1 MKKSFLAL
9 CAIVL
14 AFAACKKDE
23 PKVTPELKITS
34 DAEVAVPS
42 DGGIYTVSFES
53 NVAWTAEVNVDKE
66 VAVLNV
72 ATGTKEEGKVKLTVY
87 PLKEDNATRSIT
99 VSLTPEGGKP
109 VSVLFTQTGP
119 YVPYFKVSEESL
131 SFGKDGGTATFT
143 VDTNVEYEVGEPT
156 IGTCTIA
163 DGTATFTMPEAT
175 TWSPRSDRVKFTVPA
190 IQVPV
195 YDKDGNPT
203 EETEDY
209 VVRVSVAQEGHGSIV
224 YTKEFSE
231 GAFSSTTYNTA
242 FAGDLFLVA
251 NGSNKIYAYDK
262 ATGELKNEIEAAAA
276 VTGICNDDAGN
287 IVLMTGG
294 AYVAATEENPNPD
307 PDPMV
312 VYFIPA
318 ATPFEAST
326 YVAGFECI
334 NQFYGTGYNNIC
346 ASGNVL
352 KGDALVEVFS
362 GAGSYNVCFALKDG
376 KRADDKQYTDY
387 VGITTTSTI
396 WGSKWG
402 VARHLSADINGGLY
416 FAAYAD
422 NYELFYNPSMTG
434 AKWVVGCESG
444 GSWIDGIV
452 SMEYAQFNGHKYLVA
467 YSYSFFV
474 GYPAYV
480 VLFNIDTP
488 AKPVLV
494 DRFPV
499 LGLEGTGSTSA
510 DISVEVVDGSLNV
523 YIADGT
529 QKAVFKCVLS
539 EIK

>member
-34 DAEVAVPS
+34 DAEVTVPS

-53 NVAWTAEVNVDKE
+53 NVAWTAEVNADKE

-72 ATGTKEEGKVKLTVY
+72 ASGTKEEGKVKLTVY
-87 PLKEDNATRSIT
+87 PLKEDNATRFIT
-99 VSLTPEGGKP
+99 VSITPEGGKP
-109 VSVLFTQTGP
+109 ESVLFTQTGP
-119 YVPYFKVSEESL
+119 YVPYFTVSEESL
-131 SFGKDGGTATFT
+131 SFGKEGGSKTFT
-143 VDTNVEYEVGEPT
+143 VDTNVEYEVSEPT

-163 DGTATFTMPEAT
+163 DGTATFTMPAAT
-175 TWSPRSDRVKFTVPA
+175 AWSPRTDRVKFTVPA

-231 GAFSSTTYNTA
+231 GAFSTTTYNTA
-242 FAGDLFLVA
+242 FAGDFFMVA
-251 NGSNKIYAYDK
+251 NGSDKIYAYDK
-262 ATGELKNEIEAAAA
+262 KTGELKQEIQAVAA
-276 VTGICNDDAGN
+276 VTGLCNDDAGN

-294 AYVAATEENPNPD
+294 AYGEGV
-307 PDPMV
+307 DPMV

-318 ATPFEAST
+318 ATPFDAST
-326 YVAGFECI
+326 YVQGFECN
-334 NQFYGTGYNNIC
+334 NQFYGKGYNNIS
-346 ASGNVL
+346 ANGNVL
-352 KGDALVEVFS
+352 SGDALIEVFS
-362 GAGSYNVCFALKDG
+362 GGGSYNVCFALKDG
-376 KRADDKQYTDY
+376 KRADDGQYTDY
-387 VGITTTSTI
+387 VGITTESTI

-416 FAAYAD
+416 YAGYAD

-434 AKWVVGCESG
+434 ANWTIGCESG
-444 GSWIDGIV
+444 GAWTDGIV

-467 YSYSFFV
+467 YSYSFFT
-474 GYPAYV
+474 GYPAYI

-488 AKPVLV
+488 SAPVLV